1 MKRTNRMR
9 LNLKTL
15 RKMSSKL
22 RTLFKDMIQMMKAKG
37 WLVNGRIATTT
48 QTKKWRSTRQLAKLK

>member
-1 MKRTNRMR
+1 MKRINRMR

-15 RKMSSKL
+15 RKMSSKS

-37 WLVNGRIATTT
+37 WLVNGRIATTI